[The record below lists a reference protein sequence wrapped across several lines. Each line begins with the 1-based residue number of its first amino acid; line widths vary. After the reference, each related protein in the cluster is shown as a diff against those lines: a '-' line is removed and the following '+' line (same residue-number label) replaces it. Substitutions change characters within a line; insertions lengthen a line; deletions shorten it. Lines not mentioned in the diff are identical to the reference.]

1 MKDLTIDPIL
11 YKEAENILDALG
23 LPMDTAVT
31 LFLRQVVLRG
41 GLPFSVT
48 LPEKQST
55 ADTQEIIPEQ
65 ESFGWM
71 GELFEELLKET
82 ESVKAECEQD
92 SEI

>member
-1 MKDLTIDPIL
+1 MKDFTVDPVL
-11 YKEAENILDALG
+11 YKEAEAILETLG

-48 LPEKQST
+48 LPEKAVGSSP
-55 ADTQEIIPEQ
+55 AEDIPEE

-82 ESVKAECEQD
+82 ESIKAECDQNSAE
-92 SEI
+92 